1 MDFFALKISVLNS
14 RKIKNEETAFE
25 EVLSKN
31 LKVMD
36 CTAASLCR
44 DNNISVFVFS
54 LQNPENIV
62 KTLQGENLGTVAK
75 P

>member
-1 MDFFALKISVLNS
+1 MNS
-14 RKIKNEETAFE
+14 RKIKNTETAFE

-36 CTAASLCR
+36 STAASLCR
-44 DNNISVFVFS
+44 DNNISVLVFS

-62 KTLQGENLGTVAK
+62 KTLERVNLGTVAK